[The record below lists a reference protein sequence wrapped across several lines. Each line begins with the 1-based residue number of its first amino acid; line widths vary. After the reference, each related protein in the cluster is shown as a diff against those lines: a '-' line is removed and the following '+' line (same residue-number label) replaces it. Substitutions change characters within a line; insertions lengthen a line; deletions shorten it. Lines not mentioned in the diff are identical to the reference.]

1 MILVTPVGLE
11 PTTLSLGRICSI
23 QLSYGAIVSRETC
36 VVKHYTSLLK
46 QQNYDGGIIS
56 QNQNTMNTFDL
67 ILLVL
72 LIACAAA
79 LAVIIYKLSKSSGFQ
94 ASQNTDQMLMMIK
107 EDLSRGS
114 DQHKKD
120 LLIQIQHLQKEMG
133 EGIRHSHSSM
143 QKQFDQTSRIVQDV
157 TKRLTDLDQTNKQVL
172 DFSSQLQNLQNI
184 LKNPKQR
191 GVLGEYWLETLLSN
205 VLPKDSYKMQYKI
218 GVDEKTDQ
226 ILIAD
231 AAIFVRDQIIPID
244 AKFTLENYNRMME
257 EAHNEELRD
266 KLEKL
271 FKADVKKRID
281 ETSKYIRQGQ
291 GTMNFAFMFIPAEGV
306 YYNLLNADVGS
317 GINSS
322 NLVQYAFEKHVMMV
336 SPTSFYAYLQTVLL
350 GLRELQLEESTQ
362 EIIKR
367 VSELGKH
374 VNSYSD
380 YHERLGKNLGTVVNQ
395 YNSSSNELRKVSKDV
410 SKITSGTLDNIIET
424 DEVIKPQIN

>member
-1 MILVTPVGLE
+1 
-11 PTTLSLGRICSI
+11 
-23 QLSYGAIVSRETC
+23 
-36 VVKHYTSLLK
+36 
-46 QQNYDGGIIS
+46 
-56 QNQNTMNTFDL
+56 MNTFDIILL
-67 ILLVL
+67 ILL
-72 LIACAAA
+72 IGCAIA
-79 LAVIIYKLSKSSGFQ
+79 LAIIIYKLSKPNKEQ
-94 ASQNTDQMLMMIK
+94 ASQNIDQMLIMIK
-107 EDLSRGS
+107 EDLSRSS

-143 QKQFDQTSRIVQDV
+143 QKQFEHTSQIVQDV
-157 TKRLTDLDQTNKQVL
+157 TKRLINLDRTNKQVL

-205 VLPKDSYKMQYKI
+205 VLPKESYKMQYRM
-218 GVDEKTDQ
+218 GEDEKTGQ

-244 AKFTLENYNRMME
+244 AKFSLENYNRMME
-257 EAHNEELRD
+257 QAHDGAVKE
-266 KLEKL
+266 KLEKQ
-271 FKADVKKRID
+271 FKSDVKKRID
-281 ETSKYIRQGQ
+281 ETSKYIRQEQ

-322 NLVQYAFEKHVMMV
+322 NLVEYAFAKHVMIV

-350 GLRELQLEESTQ
+350 GLRELQLEKSTQ

-374 VNSYSD
+374 MKSYSD

-395 YNSSSNELRKVSKDV
+395 YNSASNELRKVSKDV
-410 SKITSGTLDNIIET
+410 SKITTGTVDDVIEV
-424 DEVIKPQIN
+424 DEITKPQIG